1 MKSVFPLLTLVV
13 VLLASGLR
21 AQKFELGLF
30 GGLSAYSGDI
40 APSEFGIFL
49 DNINLAAGASL
60 RYSPIQP
67 LTFRFSGL
75 TTQVEAQDP
84 EPVPGEKANRFV
96 NFRSKLDEFALI
108 IELDLFYLGGRRGF
122 SIAPFIAAGAG
133 VAWYNPESFID
144 GRWVELQPLGTEGQG
159 IPGPNYAP
167 DPYALNSLMLPIGGG
182 LKFNLGEAVT
192 LSFEIVGRRMFTD
205 YLDDVGHTRVSY
217 LDVLE
222 GNGSLAARL
231 SNPLIEDPSTA
242 PELVYRRGGKFVDWY
257 YVGGANLSFRI
268 GGRGFGQA
276 ARTAPGCPFW

>member
-1 MKSVFPLLTLVV
+1 MNRVFKLLPLVLV
-13 VLLASGLR
+13 LFAQDLR
-21 AQKFELGLF
+21 SQKFELGLF

-60 RYSPIQP
+60 RFAPIQP
-67 LTFRFSGL
+67 LTFRLSGI
-75 TTQVEAQDP
+75 TTQVEGRDP

-96 NFRSKLDEFALI
+96 NFRSKLNEFALI
-108 IELDLFYLGGRRGF
+108 LELDLFYVGGRQGF
-122 SIAPFIAAGAG
+122 SVAPYLAGGAA

-159 IPGPNYAP
+159 IPGPNYSP
-167 DPYALNSLMLPIGGG
+167 DLYSLSSLVLPIGGG
-182 LKFNLGEAVT
+182 LKFNMGEAVT
-192 LSFEIVGRRMFTD
+192 LGFEIVGRRMFTD

-257 YVGGANLSFRI
+257 YVGGASLIFRI
-268 GGRGFGQA
+268 GGRGFGK
-276 ARTAPGCPFW
+276 ARAGIDCPFW